1 MVLKYFTSFSPA
13 ALVPLFASEYISSE
27 TSTLDKSVLLPS
39 LYSRAGSG
47 LTRISNLLPSAVR
60 RTVVILV
67 STIYLVEEF
76 YLKYIYAWIMEFI
89 TLFGELLV
97 NIASGESISNADQL
111 SSMPEILKKCPT
123 ICSQPVL
130 VGWRAQGTK
139 R

>member
-1 MVLKYFTSFSPA
+1 
-13 ALVPLFASEYISSE
+13 
-27 TSTLDKSVLLPS
+27 
-39 LYSRAGSG
+39 RAGSG

-97 NIASGESISNADQL
+97 NIGESISNADQRP
-111 SSMPEILKKCPT
+111 SMPEILKKFPT
-123 ICSQPVL
+123 ICFTTCTGRLAVFKVQRGSFCYGLSLYFTGRFLRTP
-130 VGWRAQGTK
+130 
-139 R
+139 